1 MPIWPLR
8 VRFWT
13 ISQAMSYFI
22 RYILIRIWWEISRV
36 VLLNFTSLFLFI
48 YLVTYLFPFPSL
60 RLLISEYAF
69 CRRPTARN
77 DLERSIRNRMRVRAI
92 RVHTKTI
99 HVQYWV
105 SETICGAEK
114 SISVDEN
121 VSHWVVPMNRTSRT
135 IRKSLQRPLSI
146 RLIVLHVSVAVRRS
160 FLCENNPKTLSVEPK
175 NASQ

>member
-1 MPIWPLR
+1 MWYIQVCLEMMPIWPLR

-92 RVHTKTI
+92 HVQNKTI
-99 HVQYWV
+99 HVQLWV

-121 VSHWVVPMNRTSRT
+121 VS
-135 IRKSLQRPLSI
+135 QLSPRI
-146 RLIVLHVSVAVRRS
+146 EQAVRFVNR
-160 FLCENNPKTLSVEPK
+160 FNDPCRFD
-175 NASQ
+175 